1 MYRLYS
7 ITRNQDETEKQSIY
21 EYNGVTEAE
30 GNFEQK
36 KGQAMADGK
45 FAFLMLLDNIGQI
58 HDGYIT
64 KVGEGTITPRLF
76 EVKVTDSEVNKVYPQ
91 NTNEAVS
98 ADFYKRLGGAKLDD
112 TVKAIMLRGI
122 GANGE
127 ELEYAYWVRPIEQK
141 EPTPKEVTE

>member
-1 MYRLYS
+1 MFRLYS

-21 EYNGVTEAE
+21 EYENATEAE
-30 GNFEQK
+30 GNFELK

-64 KVGEGTITPRLF
+64 KVGDGTITPRLF

-91 NTNEAVS
+91 ETNEAIS
-98 ADFYKRLGGAKLDD
+98 ADFYKRLGGAKLDS
-112 TVKAIMLRGI
+112 TVRATMLRGI

-127 ELEYAYWVRPIEQK
+127 QLEYAYWVRPIEQE
-141 EPTPKEVTE
+141 EPTPEPEE

>member
-1 MYRLYS
+1 MYRLYY
-7 ITRNQDETEKQSIY
+7 ITLNTDGTEKQSIY
-21 EYNGVTEAE
+21 EYENVTEAE

-58 HDGYIT
+58 HNGYIIM
-64 KVGEGTITPRLF
+64 VGEGTITPRLF
-76 EVKVTDSEVNKVYPQ
+76 EVKTTDSEVNKVYTQ
-91 NTNEAVS
+91 ATNEAVL

-122 GANGE
+122 SANGE
-127 ELEYAYWVRPIEQK
+127 QLEYAYWVRPIKPVVE
-141 EPTPKEVTE
+141 

>member
-7 ITRNQDETEKQSIY
+7 ITHNQDETEKQSIY
-21 EYNGVTEAE
+21 EYDNVTEAE

-64 KVGEGTITPRLF
+64 MVGEGTITPRLF
-76 EVKVTDSEVNKVYPQ
+76 EVKTIDSEVNKVYPQ
-91 NTNEAVS
+91 ETNEAVL

-112 TVKAIMLRGI
+112 TVRATMLRGI

-127 ELEYAYWVRPIEQK
+127 QLEYTYWVRPIEPV
-141 EPTPKEVTE
+141 EE

>member
-21 EYNGVTEAE
+21 EYENVTEAE

-36 KGQAMADGK
+36 KGQAMADRK
-45 FAFLMLLDNIGQI
+45 FAFLMLLDNIGRI

-64 KVGEGTITPRLF
+64 MVGEGTITPRLF
-76 EVKVTDSEVNKVYPQ
+76 EVKTTDAEVSKVYPQ
-91 NTNEAVS
+91 ETNEAVS
-98 ADFYKRLGGAKLDD
+98 ADFYKRLGGAKLDS
-112 TVKAIMLRGI
+112 TVKATMLRGI

-127 ELEYAYWVRPIEQK
+127 LLEYSYWVRPIEPIS
-141 EPTPKEVTE
+141 E

>member
-7 ITRNQDETEKQSIY
+7 ITHNQDETEKQSIY
-21 EYNGVTEAE
+21 EYENVIEAE

-58 HDGYIT
+58 HNGYIT
-64 KVGEGTITPRLF
+64 MVGEGTITPRLF
-76 EVKVTDSEVNKVYPQ
+76 EVKTTDSEVNKVYPQ
-91 NTNEAVS
+91 ETNEAVS
-98 ADFYKRLGGAKLDD
+98 ADFFKRLGGAKLDD
-112 TVKAIMLRGI
+112 TVRATMLRGI

-127 ELEYAYWVRPIEQK
+127 QLEYAYWVRPIEI
-141 EPTPKEVTE
+141 PTE